1 MSIDATSY
9 YDSLTSSSSTSTVE
23 YTTAEEASSL
33 DSEDFLTLL
42 VTELQY
48 QDPTA
53 PMDNVEMVNQLT
65 QYSQLDEL
73 AAMNEKL
80 DDFSDTITAM
90 SAVSGLNYLNKAVE
104 ADGNTVVVSDGDVTT
119 LYYTLDQ
126 DAALLTV
133 NVFDSEG
140 TLVDTASAT
149 EIETG
154 VYSFTWDATDYNGNA
169 VDDDTYTVVLSAEN
183 SDGESFDVSTTTTG
197 IVSGVTTTDDGVI
210 LTLSDGRTVNMADVT
225 YATYVTTST
234 E

>member
-149 EIETG
+149 EIENG
-154 VYSFTWDATDYNGNA
+154 AYSFTWDATDYNGNA

-210 LTLSDGRTVNMADVT
+210 LTLSDGRTVNMTDVT